1 MQNNKYISPLVVGF
15 AAGILSIVP
24 VLKSFGCCLI
34 IPLAAFVSLMLDQ
47 KANSN
52 FSKLDIKKG
61 VIFGLITG
69 LVAAFASTF
78 FDSLITLLT
87 RTNDLLVAYPKLI
100 ESLNSFPIDDA
111 TKEEVISLLNNVIEN
126 IKVDG
131 FSSLYFF
138 SMFFNNVFVN
148 SVFGILGGIIG
159 VQILNSRNNHK

>member
-34 IPLAAFVSLMLDQ
+34 IPLAAFVALMLDQ
-47 KANSN
+47 KANLN

-69 LVAAFASTF
+69 LVAALTATF

-87 RTNDLLVAYPKLI
+87 KTNDLLVAYPKLI
-100 ESLNSFPIDDA
+100 ETLNSFPIDDT
-111 TKEEVISLLNNVIEN
+111 TKEEVLSLLGGVIEN
-126 IKVDG
+126 IKETG
-131 FSSLYFF
+131 FSSLYFL
-138 SMFFNNVFVN
+138 SMLFNNIFAN